1 MFTGAVRADQILCSY
16 RTTFAGRAPPPFY
29 NLRAMDGVRRIDAF
43 LADYGSYHRTRGN
56 VACHAAGITL
66 ILFGSLS
73 LLGALHIG
81 TLGPIAPLSAAELV
95 LAAAVLFYLAL
106 DVPLALA
113 MLVELTALDLG
124 ARAIGDWRVGL
135 GAFVLGWVFQG
146 IGHAVYE
153 KNKPAFVKNLV
164 HLMVGPVFL
173 VNELLGLRPMH
184 GPAK

>member
-1 MFTGAVRADQILCSY
+1 MGAVR
-16 RTTFAGRAPPPFY
+16 R
-29 NLRAMDGVRRIDAF
+29 VDAF

-56 VACHAAGITL
+56 VACHAVGITL

-73 LLGALHIG
+73 MLGALHIG
-81 TLGPIAPLSAAELV
+81 TLGPIAPLSAAEVV
-95 LAAAVLFYLAL
+95 LAAAVFFYLAL

-113 MLVELTALDLG
+113 MLVELTALDLA
-124 ARAIGDWRVGL
+124 ARAIRDWRVGL
-135 GAFVLGWVFQG
+135 TAFLAGWIFQG

-173 VNELLGLRPMH
+173 VNELLRLRPAH
-184 GPAK
+184 APAK

>member
-1 MFTGAVRADQILCSY
+1 MGEA
-16 RTTFAGRAPPPFY
+16 
-29 NLRAMDGVRRIDAF
+29 RRIDAF

-56 VACHAAGITL
+56 VICHAAGITL

-73 LLGALHIG
+73 MLGALRIG
-81 TLGPIAPLSAAELV
+81 AALGPIAPLTGAEV
-95 LAAAVLFYLAL
+95 VVAAAVLSYLAL

-113 MLVELTALDLG
+113 MLVELAALDLA
-124 ARAIGDWRVGL
+124 ARAIADWRVGL
-135 GAFVLGWVFQG
+135 AAFITGWIFQG

-173 VNELLGLRPMH
+173 VNELLGLRRVS
-184 GPAK
+184 PAAAK

>member
-1 MFTGAVRADQILCSY
+1 MGD
-16 RTTFAGRAPPPFY
+16 
-29 NLRAMDGVRRIDAF
+29 VRRIDAF

-73 LLGALHIG
+73 MLGALRLG
-81 TLGPIAPLSAAELV
+81 AVGPFARVTLAEVV
-95 LAAAVLFYLAL
+95 LAAAVLFYMSL

-113 MLVELTALDLG
+113 MLVELAALDLA
-124 ARAIGDWRVGL
+124 ARAIADWRVGL
-135 GAFVLGWVFQG
+135 AAFVVGWIFQG
-146 IGHAVYE
+146 VGHAVYE

-173 VNELLGLRPMH
+173 VNELLGLRPVEA
-184 GPAK
+184 GAKS

>member
-1 MFTGAVRADQILCSY
+1 MGE
-16 RTTFAGRAPPPFY
+16 
-29 NLRAMDGVRRIDAF
+29 VRRIDAF

-56 VACHAAGITL
+56 VACHAVGITL

-73 LLGALHIG
+73 MLGALHIG
-81 TLGPIAPLSAAELV
+81 ALGPIAPLTAAEVV

-113 MLVELTALDLG
+113 MLVELAALDLL
-124 ARAIGDWRVGL
+124 ARAIADWRVGL
-135 GAFVLGWVFQG
+135 AAFAAGWIFQG

-153 KNKPAFVKNLV
+153 KNKPAFMKNLV

-173 VNELLGLRPMH
+173 VNELLKLRPI
-184 GPAK
+184 PASAK

>member
-1 MFTGAVRADQILCSY
+1 MGDL
-16 RTTFAGRAPPPFY
+16 
-29 NLRAMDGVRRIDAF
+29 RRIDAF

-73 LLGALHIG
+73 MLGALGIG
-81 TLGPIAPLSAAELV
+81 TLGPIAPLTAAEV
-95 LAAAVLFYLAL
+95 VSAAAVLFYLAL
-106 DVPLALA
+106 DLPLALA
-113 MLVELTALDLG
+113 MLVELVLLDLA
-124 ARAIGDWRVGL
+124 ARAIADWRVGL
-135 GAFVLGWVFQG
+135 GAFALGWIFQG

-184 GPAK
+184 APAK